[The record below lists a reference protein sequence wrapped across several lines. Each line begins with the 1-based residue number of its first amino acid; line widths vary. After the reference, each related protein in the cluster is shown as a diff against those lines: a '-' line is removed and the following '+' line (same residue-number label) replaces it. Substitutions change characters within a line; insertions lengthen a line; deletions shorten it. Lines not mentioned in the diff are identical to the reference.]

1 MSQGE
6 SATPLGKVRGLG
18 SAREGG
24 HHWLEER
31 FTSIALLLLS
41 FWLLFS
47 LFLLPDLSLV
57 IIKEWLGS
65 AWGAI
70 PMALLVITVMLP
82 FASHAQEKVEMAD
95 VMRSNGK
102 IYVIVGIILIVLI
115 GLFVYLFSVDRKVA
129 RLEKKLENPGKPR

>member
-18 SAREGG
+18 SAHEGG

-31 FTSIALLLLS
+31 FTSVALLLLS

-70 PMALLVITVMLP
+70 PMSLLVITAFKHGLDGL
-82 FASHAQEKVEMAD
+82 KVVVD
-95 VMRSNGK
+95 D
-102 IYVIVGIILIVLI
+102 YVHDEGSRI
-115 GLFVYLFSVDRKVA
+115 GLHYFLAMAANAGASVALFALA
-129 RLEKKLENPGKPR
+129 RIVFGAAA